1 MLGDIEGRFR
11 ELGGRFVTP
20 ATDIAAAAQRIR
32 ALVFDWDGVFN
43 AGVKGVGGSGFSE
56 ADSMGTNMLRFALWR
71 RLGAQ
76 PVCAIVSG
84 ADNPAAREF
93 AKRERFHAV
102 YSGMRNKSA
111 AFSAFTAAYAIQ
123 PAEVAFVF
131 DDINDLGVARAC
143 GLRILVRRDASPLF
157 LDHAVATRACDYVTA
172 HESGRYAVREACE
185 LLCGLLDQFEAVI
198 VARSRVEPEYE
209 AYFSERQQIVT
220 ESRDE

>member
-1 MLGDIEGRFR
+1 MLGDIERRFS

-20 ATDIAAAAQRIR
+20 AAQIAAAARGIR

-43 AGVKGVGGSGFSE
+43 SGEKKAGGSGFSE

-71 RLGAQ
+71 RLGTQ

-102 YSGMRNKSA
+102 YSGKRNKSV
-111 AFSAFTAAYAIQ
+111 AFAAFTATHALE
-123 PAEVAFVF
+123 PSEVAFVF
-131 DDINDLGVARAC
+131 DDINDLAMARAC
-143 GLRILVRRDASPLF
+143 GLRVLVRREASPLF
-157 LDHAVATRACDYVTA
+157 LDHAVENGACDYVTA
-172 HESGRYAVREACE
+172 QESGRYAVREACE
-185 LLCGLLDQFEAVI
+185 LVCGLLDQFEAVV
-198 VARSRVEPEYE
+198 VARSRMEPDYE

-220 ESRDE
+220 ESHDE